1 MTLAHRLLRGRDLVQ
16 ELRLAVKM
24 TVGGTAAWAAS
35 SALGANRP
43 VFAVLV
49 PLVGLSGDPFSA
61 VSVSVDRILGIFA
74 GVGIGIA
81 LVQGS
86 FDSTLAVGIAL
97 AAGSLVGIVLR
108 VGARPNIQAS
118 ISALFMLGVAGSER
132 AGVAR
137 VWETAVGAA
146 ITIAVAVLVWPPD
159 PARELRHR
167 LSRLRQ
173 ALATDFAAVA
183 DDLAT
188 GNGAARTQ
196 LEDVREHS
204 LDAIRE
210 YFDVETAKRALR
222 WNPLRRHDAAELAD
236 LERRTALAARLYRH
250 ARALTRDVVDV
261 GVCSP
266 ELAVVTRHVADA
278 ADRALAGEPAAQA
291 LARAE
296 AALAAGGDPVL
307 RLQLRQVLDDLRLRV
322 D

>member
-1 MTLAHRLLRGRDLVQ
+1 VTLARRLLQGRDLVQ

-24 TVGGTAAWAAS
+24 AAGGTAAWAAS
-35 SALGANRP
+35 SALGASRP

-81 LVQGS
+81 LVHGRL
-86 FDSTLAVGIAL
+86 DGTLAVAIAL

-108 VGARPNIQAS
+108 VGSRPNIQAS

-137 VWETAVGAA
+137 VWETAVGAV
-146 ITIAVAVLVWPPD
+146 ITIALAILVWPPD
-159 PARELRHR
+159 PARELRLR
-167 LSRLRQ
+167 LARLRQ
-173 ALATDFAAVA
+173 ALATDLSAVA

-188 GNGAARTQ
+188 GSGAADAH
-196 LEDVREHS
+196 LEAVREHS

-210 YFDVETAKRALR
+210 YFDVDTAKHALR
-222 WNPLRRHDAAELAD
+222 WNPLRRGDAAELAD

-250 ARALTRDVVDV
+250 ARALTRDVADV
-261 GVCSP
+261 GTRSP
-266 ELAVVTRHVADA
+266 SLAAVTRHVADA
-278 ADRALAGEPAAQA
+278 SDRALAGEPAGEA
-291 LARAE
+291 LDRAE
-296 AALAAGGDPVL
+296 ALLAGDDDPVL
-307 RLQLRQVLDDLRLRV
+307 QLQLRQVVADLRLRA